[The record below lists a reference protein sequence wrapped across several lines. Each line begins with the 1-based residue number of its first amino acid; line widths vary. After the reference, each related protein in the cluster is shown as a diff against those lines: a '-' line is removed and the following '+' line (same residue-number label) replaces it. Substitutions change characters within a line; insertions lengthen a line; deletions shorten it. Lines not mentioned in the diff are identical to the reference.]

1 MSQTFGN
8 FIAGEWVES
17 SSGKTFDSVN
27 PANTREV
34 VARYQASAPVDVK
47 QALEAAGRAQQAWA
61 EMPAP
66 LRGTILMRSADLL
79 EKRAEQVATEMTRE
93 EGKTLPEAR
102 GEVGRA
108 VNILRYFG
116 AEGARLSGE
125 TVPSERDGVF
135 GYTFRKPLGVV
146 SLLTPWNFPIAIPVW
161 KIAPALVAGNSLV
174 IKPASLAPLCTV
186 RVAEVLHEAG
196 LPKGVLNLVTGSG
209 AAIGNDLIGNPLVKA
224 VSFTGSCEVGNGIQ
238 RQTAPRGIKT
248 QLEMGGKNPT
258 IVLRDADLDQAADV
272 VVNGA
277 FFSTGQKCT
286 ATSRALVEKPVF
298 DEFVRLLVD
307 KTESLKVGDGLR
319 EGVQMGPC
327 VDENQMN
334 TVLDYISI
342 GRREGARLLC
352 GGGRL
357 TGPEWDQGYFVQPT
371 IFSEVSPDMRIAQ
384 EEIFGPVLA
393 LFPVEDLDQAIE
405 LANQVKFGLSAS
417 ILTNRIDQA
426 FNYINRIEAG
436 LIIVNLPS
444 AGVEYQLPFGGTKA
458 SSTGYREQGSVAI
471 DFYSELRTVYLK
483 HRI

>member
-17 SSGKTFDSVN
+17 SSEKTFDSVN

-34 VARYQASAPVDVK
+34 VARYQASTASDVR

-209 AAIGNDLIGNPLVKA
+209 AAIGNDLIADPLVKA

-483 HRI
+483 HSI

>member
-1 MSQTFGN
+1 MAETYGN

-17 SSGKTFDSVN
+17 SSGKTFESIN
-27 PANTREV
+27 PADYQEV
-34 VARYQASAPVDVK
+34 VARYQASTAPDVR
-47 QALEAAGRAQQAWA
+47 QALEAAGRAREAWA

-66 LRGTILMRSADLL
+66 LRGTILMRAAELL
-79 EKRAEQVATEMTRE
+79 EKRAERVATEMTRE

-135 GYTFRKPLGVV
+135 GFTFRKPLGVV

-186 RVAEVLHEAG
+186 RVAEVLNEAG
-196 LPKGVLNLVTGSG
+196 LPKGVLNMITGSG
-209 AAIGNDLIGNPLVKA
+209 ATIGNELIANPLVKA
-224 VSFTGSCEVGNGIQ
+224 VSFTGSCEVGDEIR

-258 IVLRDADLDQAADV
+258 IVLRDADLNQAADV

-286 ATSRALVEKPVF
+286 ATSRALVEKPIF
-298 DEFVRLLVD
+298 DRFVSLLVE
-307 KTESLKVGDGLR
+307 KTEKLKVGDGLQQGI
-319 EGVQMGPC
+319 EMGPC

-334 TVLDYISI
+334 TVLNYIRI
-342 GRREGARLLC
+342 GQQEGARLLC
-352 GGGRL
+352 GGRRL
-357 TGPEWDQGYFVQPT
+357 TGAGWDKGYFVQPT

-405 LANQVKFGLSAS
+405 LSNRVKFGLSAS